1 MPVRLL
7 PLTAK
12 LKVKIPDMSNATEAT
27 VITVDGPSGAGK
39 GTVCAILAE
48 ALNWHLLDSG
58 ALYRITG
65 LASER
70 KGIALDDEVSV
81 ADVAAKL
88 DVCFEPGSE
97 GVTVLLEG
105 DDVTSIIR
113 TEEVGSL
120 ASQVAALPAVRAAL
134 LQRQRDFRQ
143 VPGLVADGRDMGT
156 VVFTDAPVKIFLTA
170 SAEERGR
177 RRYQQLRG
185 KGFNAS
191 LPALIEDIRARD
203 ERDSTRAVA
212 PLRPAED
219 ALLIDS
225 TSRSIDEVC
234 ELVMNQVRNLGLI

>member
-1 MPVRLL
+1 MPDIA
-7 PLTAK
+7 P
-12 LKVKIPDMSNATEAT
+12 
-27 VITVDGPSGAGK
+27 VITIDGPSGAGK
-39 GTVCAILAE
+39 GTVCAKLAE
-48 ALNWHLLDSG
+48 VLGWRLLDSG

-65 LASER
+65 LAAQRRNIDLTDEELVAP
-70 KGIALDDEVSV
+70 IA
-81 ADVAAKL
+81 ANL
-88 DVCFEPGSE
+88 DVMFEPTPL
-97 GVTVLLEG
+97 GVRVLLEG
-105 DDVTSIIR
+105 NDVTDTIR
-113 TEEVGSL
+113 TEDVGSL
-120 ASQVAALPAVRAAL
+120 ASQVAALPAVRTAL

-143 VPGLVADGRDMGT
+143 APGVIADGRDMGT
-156 VVFTDAPVKIFLTA
+156 VVFTDATVKIFLTA

-177 RRYQQLRG
+177 RRYEQLRQ
-185 KGFNAS
+185 KGFDAS

>member
-1 MPVRLL
+1 MPDIA
-7 PLTAK
+7 P
-12 LKVKIPDMSNATEAT
+12 
-27 VITVDGPSGAGK
+27 VITIDGPSGAGK
-39 GTVCAILAE
+39 GTVCAKLAE
-48 ALNWHLLDSG
+48 VLGWRLLDSG

-65 LASER
+65 LAAQRRNVDLE
-70 KGIALDDEVSV
+70 DEESV
-81 ADVAAKL
+81 ASIAANL
-88 DVCFEPGSE
+88 DVMFEPTPV
-97 GVTVLLEG
+97 GVRVILEG
-105 DDVTSIIR
+105 DDVTDTIR

-134 LQRQRDFRQ
+134 LQRQRDFREA
-143 VPGLVADGRDMGT
+143 PGVIADGRDMGT
-156 VVFTDAPVKIFLTA
+156 VVFTDATVKIFLTA

-177 RRYQQLRG
+177 RRYEQLRQ